1 MPSIHSRLTAIVRV
15 VLATASVLGALTLM
29 SRAQASPDAKSG
41 GTSEFYV
48 LHPMDLVKIQ
58 IYHEPEL
65 EREVRVS
72 QDHTIV
78 MPLIGAVDV
87 KNRTLREAEM
97 LMTDLYQRDYLVNP
111 QINITVLEYGQRTVN
126 VLGAVNTPGTVL
138 IPPEK
143 NFRLLD
149 AIARAGGFSRLATR
163 SRISLTR
170 TRANGQTDNFIINAD
185 QLMSGDAAN
194 QWPVQE
200 GDIIVVPERML

>member
-1 MPSIHSRLTAIVRV
+1 MALVTAGVF
-15 VLATASVLGALTLM
+15 GALALL
-29 SRAQASPDAKSG
+29 SRGQAAPDAKSG
-41 GTSEFYV
+41 VKSAFYV

-58 IYHEPEL
+58 VYHEPEL

-78 MPLIGAVDV
+78 MPLIGVVDV
-87 KNRTLREAEM
+87 KDRTLRDTEM
-97 LMTDLYQRDYLVNP
+97 MMTDLYQRDYLVNP

-126 VLGAVNTPGTVL
+126 VLGAVNTPGAVP

-143 NFRLLD
+143 EFRLLD

-170 TRANGQTDNFIINAD
+170 TRANGQTENFVINAD

-194 QWPVQE
+194 QWLVQE